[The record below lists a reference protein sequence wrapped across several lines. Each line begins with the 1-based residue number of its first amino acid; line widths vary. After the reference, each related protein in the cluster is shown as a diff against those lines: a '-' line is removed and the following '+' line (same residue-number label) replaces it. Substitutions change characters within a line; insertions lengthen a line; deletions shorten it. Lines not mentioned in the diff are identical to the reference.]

1 MSVRSF
7 PALGFDPAPG
17 TLSAAE
23 SVAEQV
29 RTTAAQIREAADVL
43 GGTGQQNWQGETA
56 TAFHET
62 MSTELT
68 PKVVTAADSFE
79 TAAAA
84 LETWASSL
92 LTFQQQAE
100 ELETRAATAVS
111 NVSNAADDLT
121 AAQQSENPDVDTD
134 GPANQLSAA
143 TAELEQV
150 RSEAYSLAQTYAS
163 EADYVAA
170 CISCAAD
177 DAPDSSMWDGFTDW
191 LGDVEDWFQDYVL
204 PVLEDII
211 DILAVVVAVAAIL
224 ALIFSGPVGWLGMAG
239 LILGGAAVA
248 VDFLQFAGGR
258 EDATEMLTGALGL
271 LAGAGLGKIV
281 QGLGTMAVS
290 SGGMS
295 GLVPAVAGISRGT
308 GGAGATATAALSFN
322 PVGPLATWGYVTGRT
337 YEESKSVMDTSES
350 LNDVGDPVG
359 RTTERFRNLFGGHGF
374 VTHEQRSDIA
384 ERKDQ

>member
-1 MSVRSF
+1 MVARSF

-17 TLSAAE
+17 SLISAE

-29 RTTAAQIREAADVL
+29 RTTAARIREAADVL
-43 GGTGQQNWQGETA
+43 GGTGQQSWQGETA

-62 MSTELT
+62 MSGELT
-68 PKVVTAADSFE
+68 PRVVTAADSFE
-79 TAAAA
+79 AAASA

-92 LTFQQQAE
+92 VTFQQQAD
-100 ELETRAATAVS
+100 ELETRAATAIS
-111 NVSNAADDLT
+111 NVSNAAEDLT
-121 AAQQSENPDVDTD
+121 AAQQSEDPDVDTD
-134 GPANQLSAA
+134 GPSTQLSAA
-143 TAELEQV
+143 TAELEQI
-150 RSEAYSLAQTYAS
+150 RSDAYGLADTYAG
-163 EADYVAA
+163 EAEYVAG
-170 CISCAAD
+170 CLSCAAG
-177 DAPDSSMWDGFTDW
+177 DAPDSSMWDSFTDW

-211 DILAVVVAVAAIL
+211 DILAVVVAVAAII
-224 ALIFSGPVGWLGMAG
+224 ALIVSGPVGWLGMAG

-271 LAGAGLGKIV
+271 LAGAGLGKMI
-281 QGLGTMAVS
+281 QGLGTMAAS

-322 PVGPLATWGYVTGRT
+322 PVGPMATWGYVTGRT
-337 YEESKSVMDTSES
+337 YEESRNVFDTQES
-350 LNDVGDPVG
+350 LNDVGNPVG
-359 RTTERFRNLFGGHGF
+359 RTVERFGNLFGGHGF
-374 VTHEQRSDIA
+374 VTHEQQRDIA
-384 ERKDQ
+384 DRND

>member
-1 MSVRSF
+1 MSARAF

-17 TLSAAE
+17 TLSSAE

-29 RTTAAQIREAADVL
+29 RTTAASIREAADVL

-62 MSTELT
+62 MSGELT
-68 PKVVTAADSFE
+68 PKVVNAAESFE
-79 TAAAA
+79 KAAAA

-92 LTFQQQAE
+92 LTFQLQADS
-100 ELETRAATAVS
+100 LESRAATAVA
-111 NVSNAADDLT
+111 NVSSAADSLT
-121 AAQQSENPDVDTD
+121 AAQQSEDPDVDTE

-143 TAELEQV
+143 TAELEQI
-150 RSEAYSLAQTYAS
+150 RSEAYGLAETYAS
-163 EADYVAA
+163 EAQYVAD
-170 CISCAAD
+170 CLSCAAD
-177 DAPDSSMWDGFTDW
+177 DAPDSSMWDSFTDW

-211 DILAVVVAVAAIL
+211 DILAVVVAVAAIV
-224 ALIFSGPVGWLGMAG
+224 ALIVSGPVGWLGMAG

-281 QGLGTMAVS
+281 QSLGSLAAS

-322 PVGPLATWGYVTGRT
+322 PVGPMATWGYVTGRT
-337 YEESKSVMDTSES
+337 YEESKNVFDTQES
-350 LNDVGDPVG
+350 LNDVGSPLS
-359 RTTERFRNLFGGHGF
+359 RTVERFGNLFGGHGF
-374 VTHEQRSDIA
+374 VTAEQQRDIA
-384 ERKDQ
+384 ARND

>member
-1 MSVRSF
+1 MVARSF
-7 PALGFDPAPG
+7 PALGFDPTPG
-17 TLSAAE
+17 SVLSAE

-29 RTTAAQIREAADVL
+29 RTTAANIREAADVL

-62 MSTELT
+62 MSGELT
-68 PKVVTAADSFE
+68 PRVVTAADSFE
-79 TAAAA
+79 AAAAA

-92 LTFQQQAE
+92 VTFQQQAE
-100 ELETRAATAVS
+100 DLETRAATAIT

-121 AAQQSENPDVDTD
+121 AAQQSEDPDVDTD
-134 GPANQLSAA
+134 GPANQLTAA
-143 TAELEQV
+143 TGELEQI
-150 RSEAYSLAQTYAS
+150 RLEAQGLAETYAG
-163 EADYVAA
+163 EAEYVAS
-170 CISCAAD
+170 CLSCAAD
-177 DAPDSSMWDGFTDW
+177 DAPDSSLWDKITST
-191 LGDVEDWFQDYVL
+191 LGDIEDWFQDYVL

-211 DILAVVVAVAAIL
+211 DILAVVVAVAAIV
-224 ALIFSGPVGWLGMAG
+224 ALIVSGPVGWLGMAG

-281 QGLGTMAVS
+281 QGLGSLAAS

-322 PVGPLATWGYVTGRT
+322 PVGPMATWGYVTGRT
-337 YEESKSVMDTSES
+337 YEESKNVFDTQEN
-350 LNDVGDPVG
+350 LNDVGNPVG
-359 RTTERFRNLFGGHGF
+359 RTVERFGNLFGGHGF
-374 VTHEQRSDIA
+374 VTSEQQRDIA
-384 ERKDQ
+384 DRND

>member
-1 MSVRSF
+1 MVARSF
-7 PALGFDPAPG
+7 PSLGFDPTPG
-17 TLSAAE
+17 SVVSAE

-29 RTTAAQIREAADVL
+29 RTTAARIREAADVL
-43 GGTGQQNWQGETA
+43 GGTGQQDWQGETA

-62 MSTELT
+62 MSGELT
-68 PKVVTAADSFE
+68 PRVVTAADSFE
-79 TAAAA
+79 AAAAA

-92 LTFQQQAE
+92 VTFQQQAD
-100 ELETRAATAVS
+100 ELETRAATAIT

-121 AAQQSENPDVDTD
+121 AAQQSEDPDVDTD
-134 GPANQLSAA
+134 GPANQLTAA
-143 TAELEQV
+143 TGELDQIRLEAQGLAE
-150 RSEAYSLAQTYAS
+150 TYAG
-163 EADYVAA
+163 EAEYVAS
-170 CISCAAD
+170 CLSCAAG
-177 DAPDSSMWDGFTDW
+177 DAPDSSMWDSFTDW

-211 DILAVVVAVAAIL
+211 DILAVVVAVAAII
-224 ALIFSGPVGWLGMAG
+224 ALIVSGPVGWLGMAG
-239 LILGGAAVA
+239 LVLGGAAVA

-281 QGLGTMAVS
+281 QGLGTMAAS

-322 PVGPLATWGYVTGRT
+322 PVGPMATWGYVTGRT
-337 YEESKSVMDTSES
+337 YEESKNVMDTQEN
-350 LNDVGDPVG
+350 LNDVGNPLG
-359 RTTERFRNLFGGHGF
+359 RTFERFGNLFGGHGF
-374 VTHEQRSDIA
+374 VTDEQQRDIA
-384 ERKDQ
+384 DRND